1 MTSLTVSFVSTDF
14 YLQEGISQGL
24 SPSRHARQLHEGG
37 SFMMGATFPVLNLG
51 PRVVLTHSKA
61 HKYLLSDGMT
71 EGSHS
76 NTLSL
81 VKLLSNI

>member
-1 MTSLTVSFVSTDF
+1 
-14 YLQEGISQGL
+14 
-24 SPSRHARQLHEGG
+24 
-37 SFMMGATFPVLNLG
+37 MMGATFPVLNLG

-61 HKYLLSDGMT
+61 HKYLLREGMT

>member
-24 SPSRHARQLHEGG
+24 SPKRHAVQLHEGG
-37 SFMMGATFPVLNLG
+37 GFMTGATLPVLTLV
-51 PRVVLTHSKA
+51 PRVLLAHGKA
-61 HKYLLSDGMT
+61 HRYLLSEGMT
-71 EGSHS
+71 EQSHS

>member
-1 MTSLTVSFVSTDF
+1 MV
-14 YLQEGISQGL
+14 
-24 SPSRHARQLHEGG
+24 
-37 SFMMGATFPVLNLG
+37 GATFPVLNLG

-76 NTLSL
+76 NTFPGETFVKYLSEC
-81 VKLLSNI
+81 